1 MADTILLRSIQIG
14 SPRVFHDAE
23 KQKDWTS
30 AIIKHAIDG
39 PVRVGLTN
47 LDGDQ
52 QSDLVHHGGRD
63 KAVLVFPHDHYSIWA
78 DEFPQID
85 WQDGAFGENLT
96 LAGVN
101 GADVCVGDIFELGT
115 CVLQISQPRQPCW
128 KLSKRWGIPKL
139 AVRVQQTR
147 MTGWYLRVLQEGEI
161 EAGQKMTLTERLHP
175 EFTIDFANEVMFAKP
190 RRREDDRR
198 LAACPELSDSWRE
211 TLDR

>member
-1 MADTILLRSIQIG
+1 MVNPIRITAIQVG
-14 SPRVFHDAE
+14 QPRDFSDE
-23 KQKDWTS
+23 SSDKSWTS
-30 AIIKHAIDG
+30 AIIKDSVDG
-39 PVRVGLTN
+39 PVRVNFTN

-63 KAVLVFPHDHYSIWA
+63 KAVLAYPHVHYHHWTA
-78 DEFPQID
+78 EFPQFE
-85 WQDGAFGENLT
+85 WNDGAFGENLT
-96 LAGVN
+96 LANVTGK
-101 GADVCVGDIFELGT
+101 DVCIGDIFEVGS

-161 EAGQKMTLTERLHP
+161 EAGQTMTLTERLHP
-175 EFTIDFANEVMFAKP
+175 EFTVDFANDVMFAKP
-190 RRREDDRR
+190 RRSEDDRR
-198 LAACPELSDSWRE
+198 LAACPELSKSWQE